1 MSSGGRESGLRD
13 LLALL
18 HTRDLLRSRGAKAL
32 AVGIGVAY
40 ALISLYAGLMLE
52 FLPEKVSG
60 LTVQVLSNPYAQAS
74 WDYPALLVEWPGGIL
89 VLPYLA
95 TLSMIVVAT
104 GVGIGMGAGVV
115 LASRLLSD
123 RRAER
128 SGAGPGTG
136 AVSLTAGMTPA
147 MIALLTL
154 GACCST
160 SAAAAAGIGAVAQ
173 ASGTTYDAVLAN
185 SWFLNVFQIA
195 ILGVALLA
203 QEHLLAIFGDLSPQ
217 STPERRR
224 SRTPRDAPDPSANG
238 RPTGALASSR
248 DRDRSHAGTAERR
261 QRWPRWVVGAFRAL
275 LLIAGTL
282 WSLSVLIEW
291 ALPAAP
297 GAETALVVG
306 GILQRPFVGLTAV
319 AAALFPAVLVTLAA
333 RPGLKGLVP
342 IYRVLLLVCGL
353 SLAVGVPPPL
363 TGWGLAGLGNEV
375 LGAEGVPASMGGAR
389 LPALSAPMLG
399 LTWALFYA
407 LLGCFSILLALRPK
421 GLLSL
426 LREPE
431 LSSAVVT
438 EATASAVSALGGRT
452 SEAAGTTLGSSG
464 AGEGGSAVNPST
476 AAVPSR

>member
-1 MSSGGRESGLRD
+1 MSFGGREAGLGV
-13 LLALL
+13 LLALR
-18 HTRDLLRSRGAKAL
+18 HTRALLRSRGAKAL
-32 AVGIGVAY
+32 AAGIGVVY

-60 LTVQVLSNPYAQAS
+60 FTVQVLSNPYAQAS

-95 TLSMIVVAT
+95 TLSMIVVST

-128 SGAGPGTG
+128 SRGGPGTG

-203 QEHLLAIFGDLSPQ
+203 QEHLLAIFGDLSPR
-217 STPERRR
+217 STSQRRG
-224 SRTPRDAPDPSANG
+224 SLAPREASDPAGNGPDG
-238 RPTGALASSR
+238 DALASPR
-248 DRDRSHAGTAERR
+248 DRDRSHVGLAEGPRR
-261 QRWPRWVVGAFRAL
+261 LPRWVVGTFRAL

-297 GAETALVVG
+297 GAETALVIG
-306 GILQRPFVGLTAV
+306 GILQRPFVGMTAV
-319 AAALFPAVLVTLAA
+319 AAALFPAVMVTLAA

-363 TGWGLAGLGNEV
+363 TGWGLAGLGNEI

-407 LLGCFSILLALRPK
+407 LLGCFSVLLALRPK

-426 LREPE
+426 LRDPE
-431 LSSAVVT
+431 LSFAAGSDA
-438 EATASAVSALGGRT
+438 EAACVPALGGHT
-452 SEAAGTTLGSSG
+452 GESAGASLGSSG
-464 AGEGGSAVNPST
+464 AGGGSSAVNPST
-476 AAVPSR
+476 AAAPWR